1 MSAPGL
7 NPRVNDGLG
16 GDNDASVWFV
26 HCNKSTT
33 LVRDV
38 WNGGGYAW
46 VEVGGIR
53 EISVPLANIAVKP
66 KLL

>member
-46 VEVGGIR
+46 VEV
-53 EISVPLANIAVKP
+53 EVYEKYLC
-66 KLL
+66 LLLILL